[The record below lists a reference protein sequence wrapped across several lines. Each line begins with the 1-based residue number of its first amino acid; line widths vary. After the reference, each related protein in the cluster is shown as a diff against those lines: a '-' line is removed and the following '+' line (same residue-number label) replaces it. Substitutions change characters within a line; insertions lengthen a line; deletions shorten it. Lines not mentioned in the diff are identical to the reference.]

1 VAQTVVA
8 ARIEAVAEQ
17 FFHSDSYGYRPGKS
31 ALDAVDR
38 ARKRCWRYDWVIDL
52 DVRKFFDSVPWD
64 LIARAVAA
72 LRLPPWVLLYVKRW
86 LAAPVIMPGGQQAER
101 DRGTPQGSLCSAEHN
116 EPYAQCRVMHS
127 AGLPGLLVVGLTG
140 ER

>member
-1 VAQTVVA
+1 
-8 ARIEAVAEQ
+8 
-17 FFHSDSYGYRPGKS
+17 
-31 ALDAVDR
+31 
-38 ARKRCWRYDWVIDL
+38 WVIDL

-101 DRGTPQGSLCSAEHN
+101 DRRTPQGSAVTPPTQKATSASRLRWVTGGWSV
-116 EPYAQCRVMHS
+116 A
-127 AGLPGLLVVGLTG
+127 G
-140 ER
+140 ERHGAGEAAGVRSGRLPAP